1 MRINFR
7 LWQPDLKNW
16 LVEKDW
22 CWERL
27 NAGGEGECQRMR
39 RLDGITDS
47 KAMNLSRLQELM
59 MDRKPGVLQS
69 MGSQESDVTEWLNW
83 MLENFSNPHFPYDHI
98 LLSIRLIYFLIGF
111 LEAQFYW
118 AMQQQRKRDS
128 KASPV
133 FSKTLQQCWCPGRS
147 IAVSSSAGATLSS
160 RWSGK
165 LKWKTTNWRKNVNSK
180 TAFRQK
186 HKSCGAKDI
195 AWKLSEFFNTIHH
208 LLTYGNAYQR
218 SLKKNLSAHSSRESE
233 VAYSSRSSLD
243 LSH

>member
-1 MRINFR
+1 MKKT
-7 LWQPDLKNW
+7 DAG
-16 LVEKDW
+16 KDW
-22 CWERL
+22 TQEEKGNVRGWDGWM
-27 NAGGEGECQRMR
+27 ASPTQRPW
-39 RLDGITDS
+39 IWADS
-47 KAMNLSRLQELM
+47 RSWWWTE
-59 MDRKPGVLQS
+59 KPGVLQS
-69 MGSQESDVTEWLNW
+69 MGSQESVVTEWLNW

-98 LLSIRLIYFLIGF
+98 LLSIRWIYFLIGF

-118 AMQQQRKRDS
+118 VMQQQRKRDS